1 MSERAV
7 EDRTINASG
16 MSGAVIAVLALLSA
30 VAPLA
35 TDMYLPSF
43 PEMASEFSTTAS
55 AVQLT
60 LTAFMFGLAVGQL
73 VIGPLSDRVGR
84 RPLMLAGTFVFVLAS
99 AACALAPSIEILT
112 LSRLAQGFGG
122 AAGVVLARAVI
133 TDRAY
138 GVAAAKLFS
147 FMMVVAGVAP
157 VAAPL
162 LGGVL
167 SGLIG
172 WRGVFWVLAGLG
184 VVMFVGVLTLVAESL
199 PVGRRRT
206 GGISAL
212 AHDAK
217 HVLGNRLFVG
227 YVLTFVFSF
236 GTLFS
241 YISASPFVL
250 QGMLGLSPLMFSVAF
265 AANAVG
271 LVAMSALNARLVDR
285 FDPRALLR
293 VGVGM
298 LVVGSTLLV
307 VDAVVGPNL
316 WPTLIL
322 FWFTVSGVG
331 LVFANATTLALVEVR
346 AVAGTGSAVLG
357 ASQFGLAAVVAP
369 VVGLGGE
376 ATAVPMAVA
385 MLASACIAAVALTV
399 TRRRQQA

>member
-1 MSERAV
+1 
-7 EDRTINASG
+7 
-16 MSGAVIAVLALLSA
+16 
-30 VAPLA
+30 
-35 TDMYLPSF
+35 
-43 PEMASEFSTTAS
+43 
-55 AVQLT
+55 
-60 LTAFMFGLAVGQL
+60 
-73 VIGPLSDRVGR
+73 
-84 RPLMLAGTFVFVLAS
+84 MLAGTFVFVLAS

-112 LSRLAQGFGG
+112 LSRLAQGLGG

-133 TDRAY
+133 ADRAY

-172 WRGVFWVLAGLG
+172 WRGVLWVLAGLG
-184 VVMFVGVLTLVAESL
+184 VAMFVGVVTLVAESL
-199 PVGRRRT
+199 PVDRRRT

-212 AHDAK
+212 VHDAK

-236 GTLFS
+236 GTLFA

-271 LVAMSALNARLVDR
+271 IVAISALNARLVDR

-293 VGVGM
+293 VGVGI
-298 LVVGSTLLV
+298 LVIGSMLLV
-307 VDAVVGPNL
+307 VEAVVGPHL

-322 FWFTVSGVG
+322 FWFTVSGIG
-331 LVFANATTLALVEVR
+331 LVFANATTLALGEVR
-346 AVAGTGSAVLG
+346 AAAGTGSAVLG

-369 VVGLGGE
+369 VVGLGG
-376 ATAVPMAVA
+376 
-385 MLASACIAAVALTV
+385 
-399 TRRRQQA
+399 

>member
-147 FMMVVAGVAP
+147 FIDGRARVSP
-157 VAAPL
+157 PSPHRCWAA
-162 LGGVL
+162 
-167 SGLIG
+167 
-172 WRGVFWVLAGLG
+172 
-184 VVMFVGVLTLVAESL
+184 
-199 PVGRRRT
+199 
-206 GGISAL
+206 
-212 AHDAK
+212 
-217 HVLGNRLFVG
+217 
-227 YVLTFVFSF
+227 
-236 GTLFS
+236 
-241 YISASPFVL
+241 
-250 QGMLGLSPLMFSVAF
+250 
-265 AANAVG
+265 
-271 LVAMSALNARLVDR
+271 
-285 FDPRALLR
+285 
-293 VGVGM
+293 
-298 LVVGSTLLV
+298 
-307 VDAVVGPNL
+307 
-316 WPTLIL
+316 
-322 FWFTVSGVG
+322 
-331 LVFANATTLALVEVR
+331 
-346 AVAGTGSAVLG
+346 
-357 ASQFGLAAVVAP
+357 
-369 VVGLGGE
+369 
-376 ATAVPMAVA
+376 
-385 MLASACIAAVALTV
+385 C
-399 TRRRQQA
+399 